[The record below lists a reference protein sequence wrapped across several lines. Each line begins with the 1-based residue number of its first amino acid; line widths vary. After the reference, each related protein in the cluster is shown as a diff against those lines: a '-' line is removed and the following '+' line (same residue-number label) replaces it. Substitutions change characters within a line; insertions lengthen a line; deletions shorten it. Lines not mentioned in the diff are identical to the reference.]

1 MKKAILAGALLAFC
15 AGLSSAGE
23 AHHYDLYYDLP
34 VKAGSR
40 RLDVGLNSADIG
52 RLGDMGDVA
61 VMHKYSISDDLE
73 AGARATFG
81 FLNEARD
88 SFSSIVAG
96 AKYGLNEKSAATL
109 NLLAP
114 AGDVDELG
122 LSAGYMI
129 TVDLRGLKIN
139 NHLQVG
145 FLDGYSE
152 DGADIEL
159 LVELVEPPK
168 SLGTNLFGYLD
179 ILAATHVDEFG
190 DKLGVNL
197 MPNIDYRL
205 HENAVMST
213 GVSFGIVGDDKQ
225 DDLGLVVTLF
235 LFME

>member
-1 MKKAILAGALLAFC
+1 M
-15 AGLSSAGE
+15 
-23 AHHYDLYYDLP
+23 
-34 VKAGSR
+34 
-40 RLDVGLNSADIG
+40 
-52 RLGDMGDVA
+52 
-61 VMHKYSISDDLE
+61 
-73 AGARATFG
+73 
-81 FLNEARD
+81 
-88 SFSSIVAG
+88 AG

-114 AGDVDELG
+114 AGDVNELG

-139 NHLQVG
+139 NHIQVG
-145 FLDGYSE
+145 LLDGYSE

-168 SLGTNLFGYLD
+168 SLGNNLFGYVG

-205 HENAVMST
+205 HENAVL
-213 GVSFGIVGDDKQ
+213 GAGISFGIAGDDKQ

>member
-1 MKKAILAGALLAFC
+1 MKKAALAGALLAFC
-15 AGLSSAGE
+15 AGPSSAGE
-23 AHHYDLYYDLP
+23 AHHYDFYYNLP
-34 VKAGSR
+34 VKAGSKG
-40 RLDVGLNSADIG
+40 LDVGLNSADIN

-61 VMHKYSISDDLE
+61 VMHKYSISVDLE

-139 NHLQVG
+139 NHIQVG
-145 FLDGYSE
+145 YWMATLRTGPISSFWSSWSSLPNPWAITCS
-152 DGADIEL
+152 AMWISSL
-159 LVELVEPPK
+159 PP
-168 SLGTNLFGYLD
+168 
-179 ILAATHVDEFG
+179 
-190 DKLGVNL
+190 
-197 MPNIDYRL
+197 
-205 HENAVMST
+205 MSMSSAISW
-213 GVSFGIVGDDKQ
+213 VS
-225 DDLGLVVTLF
+225 T
-235 LFME
+235 